1 MILPPQFTAGG
12 NFLFANL
19 RLFRYIKQRESNSYL
34 DKKPGRHQQKFME
47 KQFTLDDIIEDL
59 TAVEPLLLNY
69 EKKYKVRTPHF
80 YKLYKEGKLEERW
93 DFIDWAGLY
102 EIKLDREKE
111 YEELASEALQ
121 QLPLK
126 AGLILQEA

>member
-1 MILPPQFTAGG
+1 
-12 NFLFANL
+12 
-19 RLFRYIKQRESNSYL
+19 
-34 DKKPGRHQQKFME
+34 ME
-47 KQFTLDDIIEDL
+47 KQFNLDDIIEDL

-102 EIKLDREKE
+102 EIKLDREQA
-111 YEELASEALQ
+111 YEEFASEALQ
-121 QLPLK
+121 LLP
-126 AGLILQEA
+126 

>member
-1 MILPPQFTAGG
+1 
-12 NFLFANL
+12 
-19 RLFRYIKQRESNSYL
+19 
-34 DKKPGRHQQKFME
+34 ME
-47 KQFTLDDIIEDL
+47 KQFNLDDIIEDL

-102 EIKLDREKE
+102 EIKLDRDRA

-121 QLPLK
+121 LLPLK
-126 AGLILQEA
+126 TGQVLQEA